1 MSTLCNTA
9 TGLRVFSPL
18 YARRKEKVAKTKNVG
33 ALAAAVG
40 MLAAVG
46 LLVAMMLVVIEARPA
61 GATFPGPN
69 GKIAYTGTGLN
80 PGIYTINPGGG
91 GKTKVAVG
99 ETPSYSP
106 DGKRIAYSAF
116 DGNDYEIYT
125 INAGGGGKTRV
136 TDNNVS
142 DYGPSYSPD
151 GKQIAY
157 TGSDIPSTGSE
168 IYTINVGGGGKSK
181 VTEGGDPSYSPDGE
195 RIAYA
200 GFDGN
205 DYEIYTINVG
215 GGGDPFQVTDNDRED
230 VYPDYSPDGRRIAH
244 SSYDGYDSEIY
255 TINVGGGTPFQVTNN
270 IKDDEEPSYSPN
282 GRKIAYE
289 GFKGLGDGD
298 GEDFDHEIYTIN
310 VGGGG
315 KSQVTNT
322 TNSFAGSPSWGRRP

>member
-1 MSTLCNTA
+1 MQE
-9 TGLRVFSPL
+9 G
-18 YARRKEKVAKTKNVG
+18 RKKMAKTKNVG

-106 DGKRIAYSAF
+106 
-116 DGNDYEIYT
+116 
-125 INAGGGGKTRV
+125 
-136 TDNNVS
+136 
-142 DYGPSYSPD
+142 
-151 GKQIAY
+151 
-157 TGSDIPSTGSE
+157 
-168 IYTINVGGGGKSK
+168 
-181 VTEGGDPSYSPDGE
+181 
-195 RIAYA
+195 
-200 GFDGN
+200 
-205 DYEIYTINVG
+205 
-215 GGGDPFQVTDNDRED
+215 
-230 VYPDYSPDGRRIAH
+230 
-244 SSYDGYDSEIY
+244 
-255 TINVGGGTPFQVTNN
+255 
-270 IKDDEEPSYSPN
+270 N